1 MSDIELK
8 GIQNK
13 TNQKITPT
21 GRIHVNKKGWP
32 IRIIALG
39 GIIFAIYYSINL
51 GYELQQPLLIFSVI
65 LPIHSFLILLIGWT
79 FYKNPAH
86 GGKID
91 NALISVIVPVYNQQ
105 NMIKLVLEA
114 IFNSTYKNIEVVA
127 VNDGSTDASIDELR
141 KFAKNNPRL
150 RILDKKNEGKRKAL
164 ADGFEI
170 STGDYFVLIDSDS
183 IIDSRAIEE
192 FDKAFSKDPEVGS
205 LVGHAKVWN
214 AEKNFLTRFQDVWYD
229 YFFNIRKT
237 TESTFSS
244 VLCCSG
250 CLAAYRREALA
261 SFIPFW
267 AKSKIHYGDDRELTS
282 YVLAP
287 KWAKGEIENLYVDKN
302 NKPLSSLTKKTM
314 KAMAEYDD
322 AEDRALTAQSLF
334 NWKSEYVA
342 SSVVYTDVPEK
353 WGVFMKQQKRW
364 KKGTARVNF
373 FVSTFFWK
381 RNPLMALIFYL
392 DFMAM
397 FSTPMIMIT
406 LFVYV
411 PFVLHDWILP
421 LVYFLGMILPGIAH
435 GSDYKFRDS
444 KSKNWKY
451 KPVMDLVTSFV
462 TSWLIF
468 PALWSFKKN
477 EWLTR

>member
-1 MSDIELK
+1 MSKIELK
-8 GIQNK
+8 TIQNK
-13 TNQKITPT
+13 TNQKTT
-21 GRIHVNKKGWP
+21 DKGRIYVNKKAWP
-32 IRIIALG
+32 IRIIALS
-39 GIIFAIYYSINL
+39 GIMGSILYSVNL
-51 GYELQQPLLIFSVI
+51 GYELQQPLLIFSII
-65 LPIHSFLILLIGWT
+65 LPIHSFLILLVGWI

-86 GGKID
+86 NGKID
-91 NALISVIVPVYNQQ
+91 NKLISIIVPVYNQQ
-105 NMIKLVLEA
+105 NMIRLVLDA

-127 VNDGSTDASIDELR
+127 VNDGSTDNSLAELQ
-141 KFAKNNPRL
+141 KVAKQNPKL
-150 RILDKKNEGKRKAL
+150 RILNKKNEGKRKAL

-183 IIDSRAIEE
+183 IIDSHAVEE
-192 FDKAFSKDPEVGS
+192 FDKAFSKDSEVGA

-214 AEKNFLTRFQDVWYD
+214 AEKNVLTRFQDAWYD

-237 TESTFSS
+237 TESTFDS

-287 KWAKGEIENLYVDKN
+287 EFAKTEIENLYITKD
-302 NKPLSSLTKKTM
+302 NKPLSSLAKKTM
-314 KAMAEYDD
+314 KAMSEYDD

-334 NWKSEYVA
+334 NWKSKYVT

-353 WGVFMKQQKRW
+353 WNIFMKQQKRW

-381 RNPLMALIFYL
+381 RNPLIALIFYL

-397 FSTPMIMIT
+397 FSTPMIILT
-406 LFVYV
+406 LFIYV
-411 PFVLHDWILP
+411 PFVLQDWILP
-421 LVYFLGMILPGIAH
+421 TVYLLGMILPGIAH

-451 KPVMDLVTSFV
+451 KPIMDLMTSFV